1 MGSRYRRA
9 MNLRSFCSE
18 NGIGYRELVIDDGL
32 INKVY
37 ELSFPPAK
45 RGLLLG
51 IPDGCIDIQVVNS
64 GGGKKDFVA
73 GSYLEGRRSAASD
86 YEWCFGIKFVPG
98 LEYGFSKIDAAA
110 LLDTRLEAG
119 SLFDIDVLRDIAHLP
134 IGFESRAR
142 LAAQYFGVENR
153 DDFFRK
159 SDVLVAFI
167 TKTILDS
174 GGIVRIEDIVERTGY
189 SHRYVASQFKEVVGC
204 TMKTFASIIRIQNA
218 IKLLSDDRYR
228 CMTGLDIG
236 TGLGYF
242 DQSHFD
248 RQFKKYTTLTPSEA
262 RASNASMLFM

>member
-1 MGSRYRRA
+1 

-37 ELSFPPAK
+37 ELSFPPDK

-51 IPDGCIDIQVVNS
+51 VPDGCIDVQVVDTNS
-64 GGGKKDFVA
+64 EEKDFVA
-73 GSYLEGRRSAASD
+73 GSYLQGRRSAASD

-98 LEYGFSKIDAAA
+98 LEYSFSKIEAPA

-119 SLFDIDVLRDIAHLP
+119 SLFDIDALQDIAHLP
-134 IGFESRAR
+134 LDFETRAR

-153 DDFFRK
+153 DDFFHK

-167 TKTILDS
+167 TKAIFDS
-174 GGIVRIEDIVERTGY
+174 GGIIRIEDIVERTGY
-189 SHRYVASQFKEVVGC
+189 SHRYVASQFKGVVGC
-204 TMKTFASIIRIQNA
+204 TMKTFANIIRIQNA
-218 IKLLSDDRYR
+218 IKLLSDERYR

-248 RQFKKYTTLTPSEA
+248 KQFKKHTTLTPSEV
-262 RASNASMLFM
+262 RSGSTSMLFM